1 MHSLFE
7 IFFRILP
14 MAARFERLISIE
26 KHIKFSRHYES
37 GLLEQNIEERSAV
50 NWSGVESSVLERI
63 AVFLSQEE

>member
-1 MHSLFE
+1 
-7 IFFRILP
+7 

-37 GLLEQNIEERSAV
+37 DLLEQNIVERSAV